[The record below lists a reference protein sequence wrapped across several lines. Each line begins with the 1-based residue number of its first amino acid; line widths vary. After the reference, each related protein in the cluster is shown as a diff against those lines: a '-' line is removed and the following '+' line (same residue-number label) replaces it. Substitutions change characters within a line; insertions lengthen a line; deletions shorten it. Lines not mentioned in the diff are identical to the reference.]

1 MQENVMFFR
10 GNHLVPRTRVPL
22 HQRSFPYR
30 RSRGSWDLGTRLNDN
45 VKHLL
50 TDLIEPLFESGTQR
64 FFPLWGETF
73 RDNRCNSR
81 EVDLANSHSHT
92 SLQKKQW
99 YTTSWIR
106 YQRQIR
112 VLYRQGPQHRDP
124 KRRKHWD
131 LSFQK
136 NCITS
141 NVLRAHARKGPR
153 SDHRSRRV
161 QSLLGQWGRKNQ
173 EIIIWS

>member
-1 MQENVMFFR
+1 MRCFFQTRKKPPVLPGVNNWLRSSNEYGKFSFIQENVMFFR
-10 GNHLVPRTRVPL
+10 GNHLVPRTRVAL

-124 KRRKHWD
+124 KRRKH
-131 LSFQK
+131 
-136 NCITS
+136 
-141 NVLRAHARKGPR
+141 
-153 SDHRSRRV
+153 
-161 QSLLGQWGRKNQ
+161 
-173 EIIIWS
+173 